1 MALLTISGF
10 ILVVYLPIAAIV
22 TLGILALWN
31 KWRPP
36 KLWHVVVA
44 TSCAVLLPWLADGFS
59 LQRGILHALGNGLMV
74 YIPVLIPAVL
84 WALQRRNDDGEFTT
98 LARRSGSL
106 LVGYIIFVVLIL
118 PLAAIG
124 LAVLSNLQG

>member
-10 ILVVYLPIAAIV
+10 IFVVYLPIAAIV

-31 KWRPP
+31 RWRPP

-44 TSCAVLLPWLADGFS
+44 TSCAVLLPSLVDGLS
-59 LQRGILHALGNGLMV
+59 GQSGISQALGNGLMV

-84 WALQRRNDDGEFTT
+84 WALQRRDDDGEFSP
-98 LARRSGSL
+98 LAKWTGSL

-118 PLAAIG
+118 PVTAIG
-124 LAVLSNLQG
+124 LAVLSKLNG